1 MKAKQG
7 LTLKKK
13 KRKPWIHKF
22 PRGYQA
28 LTALPVNSGFITE
41 NNRKGLIIDKNDYGV
56 KVLIETAD
64 GWEKLWIAGGT
75 SVKKLI
81 KERKNE

>member
-1 MKAKQG
+1 
-7 LTLKKK
+7 
-13 KRKPWIHKF
+13 
-22 PRGYQA
+22 
-28 LTALPVNSGFITE
+28 VNSGFITE